1 MNTRIKLKLA
11 AAKGQ
16 VKWAVL
22 LILVGLAV
30 AGAIIAAKAFTQS
43 DDNHVDRKLVVSS
56 QTVEVLAG
64 YYVNRYFS
72 AQVQAQ
78 QSLSVASEIAGKV
91 TEIWVDEGDKVVAGD
106 LLFSLDTQ
114 IFDQQKA
121 ALIAQ
126 QESIKADRSLAKKR
140 LKRQQNLNQKS
151 FSSEDTIDALE
162 SQIDKLNA
170 SLRNLKAQAQDIDI
184 RLNKSKIYAP
194 FDGQI
199 QARYIDKGA
208 IINAGTVALD
218 LIDNNHLEIQAGLP
232 VRIAKDIHVNKPYQF
247 TQNNQQ
253 VTARAQA
260 ILPKIDPVTQTQGV
274 KFVLASDSELVP
286 GDYIKLVLPSY
297 QEANGFWLANSAL
310 IEGERGLWQ
319 IFVIDEEGR
328 VNKQSV
334 SIVYPSNPSSFVS
347 ANIATGK
354 KVVIKGVHRLA
365 NRVAVIEE
373 ESTHQTDNTAN
384 TTANTQQSEDV
395 LNVGASQ

>member
-1 MNTRIKLKLA
+1 MNTRIKLGLA

-16 VKWAVL
+16 VKWTDL
-22 LILVGLAV
+22 LILLGLTV

-43 DDNHVDRKLVVSS
+43 DDSHNERKLVVSS
-56 QTVEVLAG
+56 QKVEVLAG
-64 YYVNRYFS
+64 YHVNRYFS

-78 QSLSVASEIAGKV
+78 QSLSVASEVAGKV
-91 TEIWVDEGDKVVAGD
+91 TEIFVDEGDKVVEGE

-114 IFDQQKA
+114 LFDQQKA

-126 QESIKADRSLAKKR
+126 QESIKADRSLAQKR
-140 LKRQQNLNQKS
+140 LKRQQNLNRKS

-170 SLRNLKAQAQDIDI
+170 SLRNLKAQTQDIDI

-218 LIDNNHLEIQAGLP
+218 LIDNNQLEIQAGLP
-232 VRIAKDIHVNKPYQF
+232 VQIAKEIYVNKPYQF
-247 TQNNQQ
+247 IQNSQQ
-253 VTARAQA
+253 VTAKAQA
-260 ILPKIDPVTQTQGV
+260 ILPKIDPVTQTQGA
-274 KFVLASDSELVP
+274 KFVLQSDSELVP

-297 QEANGFWLANSAL
+297 QEANGFWLSNSAL

-347 ANIATGK
+347 ANIKTGK

-373 ESTHQTDNTAN
+373 EPLKGDSKAITKTNAR
-384 TTANTQQSEDV
+384 QSDDV